1 MLCRA
6 LGLMLRKTDVV
17 LHANTVIGGVGNGS
31 CLSVTR

>member
-17 LHANTVIGGVGNGS
+17 VHANTVIRDVGYGS
-31 CLSVTR
+31 CLSVIR